1 MKNIFT
7 KVFASLVICTMLS
20 VGAMAGDIS
29 SGRGGDISSGKCG
42 DISSGNCKS
51 GDISSGK
58 NGSRVNAAEILY
70 VEIMNSLAGIL
81 LGD

>member
-7 KVFASLVICTMLS
+7 KVFASLVICMMLS

-29 SGRGGDISSGKCG
+29 SGRTGDISSGRCG
-42 DISSGNCKS
+42 DISSGVCKS

-58 NGSRVNAAEILY
+58 TPTKLTVSETIFT
-70 VEIMNSLAGIL
+70 EIMTSLTGIM